1 MTPARTRTRR
11 VDDRG
16 AGLLA
21 SMFGVTLFLL
31 FALVATQLAVHLLAA
46 TAVSAEADDTAR
58 RLARASVQRA
68 APDVRAATETAELE
82 RLRAR
87 MARIDP
93 TPEVTLVDHPD
104 RVVVRVRVD
113 SPGGV
118 VTGLRSTLG
127 LAGIERV
134 ASARREVP

>member
-1 MTPARTRTRR
+1 
-11 VDDRG
+11 
-16 AGLLA
+16 
-21 SMFGVTLFLL
+21 
-31 FALVATQLAVHLLAA
+31 
-46 TAVSAEADDTAR
+46 
-58 RLARASVQRA
+58 
-68 APDVRAATETAELE
+68 
-82 RLRAR
+82 

>member
-1 MTPARTRTRR
+1 MTRTPTRGH
-11 VDDRG
+11 DRG

-31 FALVATQLAVHLLAA
+31 FALSATQLAVHLLAA

-68 APDVRAATETAELE
+68 APEARAATEAAELA
-82 RLRAR
+82 RLRDR
-87 MARIDP
+87 MRRIDP
-93 TPEVTLVDHPD
+93 TPHVELLDHPD
-104 RVVVRVRVD
+104 RVVIRVRVD

-134 ASARREVP
+134 ASARRELP